1 MNAGCK
7 MGLRVLMYYGLM
19 MLLSILFLVG
29 MNGWLLYTLNA
40 LLLLGFGAL
49 VFNDCAYQ
57 GEKAATTLAMVEKQ
71 RAEGHTVDPLYEKQV
86 FSKRNAVYLLLT
98 AALPLLLL
106 SAVNLALEP
115 HYPVVEVTT
124 AAEEPAAEEETEKLP
139 YDEGAFPEA
148 NAELPQPA
156 EPISRAALFMAFMR
170 ALFMPFLGLYT
181 LVSAHVLYVLFL
193 PLSLLLPTV
202 GAIGYLQGPKLRE
215 KKLDDIEKGKK
226 RKMRNLRVNKKPRK
240 PRSARPEV

>member
-7 MGLRVLMYYGLM
+7 MGFRVLMYYGLM
-19 MLLSILFLVG
+19 VLLSILFLSG
-29 MNGWLLYTLNA
+29 MTGWLLYTLNA

-49 VFNDCAYQ
+49 VLNDCAYQ
-57 GEKAATTLAMVEKQ
+57 GEKAAKTLAMIEKK
-71 RAEGHTVDPLYEKQV
+71 RAEGLSVDPLYEKQA

-106 SAVNLALEP
+106 AAVNLACEP
-115 HYPVVEVTT
+115 YYPVVEVS
-124 AAEEPAAEEETEKLP
+124 AEAEMPVEEEAEPLP

-148 NAELPQPA
+148 NAEIP
-156 EPISRAALFMAFMR
+156 EPEEPMSRVVLLMVITR

-181 LVSAHVLYVLFL
+181 LVSAHVLYILFL
-193 PLSLLLPTV
+193 PLSLLLPTA

-226 RKMRNLRVNKKPRK
+226 RKMRNLRVNKKPRT